1 MKWGWWVCSVFLGTA
16 QPNLQDP
23 ELFFLKT
30 KKKENGLRKLLI
42 CIYLLLFCGTILA
55 FGQGLPGAVP
65 EEVGFSAERLE
76 RIRPMLQS
84 YVDDEH
90 LPGFLTVVARR
101 GKIVHFETVGMRD
114 IENKKPIAFD
124 TIFRIYSM
132 SKPITSVAVMMLYE
146 EGHFQLDTPVSKFIP
161 EFENMKVYN
170 EDQTEI
176 SDAKNEITIKHLL
189 MHTAGLT
196 YGWGNKPVDERYKA
210 LKMSG
215 ANATLVDMVK
225 TLGDIPLV
233 HEPGKRWTYGV
244 STDVLGY
251 LVEVVSGMPFE
262 DFLQTRL
269 FGPLDMVDTAFSIPP
284 EKRDRFAALYSFSKE
299 DGLERVGAKANA
311 DGEFTFFPSGGGG
324 LVSTAADYMRFSQ
337 MLLNGGELDGARILA
352 KETVEL
358 MRYPHHDGWFGLG
371 FSVVNDKDSKDLDD
385 KDDDD
390 HKKDP
395 DDKDE
400 KDDEESK
407 DTPES
412 VGSFSW
418 GGAAATIF
426 WIDPVEELIGV
437 LMTQIHN
444 NPYPFHHQFKVL
456 TYEALT
462 K

>member
-1 MKWGWWVCSVFLGTA
+1 MKKLAYMCLS
-16 QPNLQDP
+16 
-23 ELFFLKT
+23 LFYIST
-30 KKKENGLRKLLI
+30 
-42 CIYLLLFCGTILA
+42 LA
-55 FGQGLPGAVP
+55 FGQGLPMAVP
-65 EEVGFSAERLE
+65 AKVGFSPEHLE
-76 RIRPMLQS
+76 RIRPMLQD
-84 YVDDEH
+84 YVDKEN
-90 LPGFLTVVARR
+90 LPGFLTVIARR

-114 IENKKPIAFD
+114 IENEKPVEPD

-146 EGHFQLDTPVSKFIP
+146 EGHFQLDTPVSRFIP
-161 EFENMKVYN
+161 EFGNMKVYN

-176 SDAKNEITIKHLL
+176 SDAEKEMTIKHLL
-189 MHTAGLT
+189 THTAGLT
-196 YGWGNKPVDERYKA
+196 YGWGSKPVDERYKA

-215 ANATLVDMVK
+215 ASATLVDMAK

-233 HEPGKRWTYGV
+233 HEPGERWTYGV

-251 LVEVVSGMPFE
+251 LVEVVSEMPFE
-262 DFLQTRL
+262 EFLQTRI
-269 FGPLDMVDTAFSIPP
+269 FGPLGMVDTAFSIPP
-284 EKRDRFAALYSFSKE
+284 EKRDRFAALYTFSK
-299 DGLERVGAKANA
+299 DSGLERVGKKADA

-337 MLLNGGELDGARILA
+337 MLLNGGELEGVRILD

-371 FSVVNDKDSKDLDD
+371 FSVVNDKKSDDEDDEDHKKDLDD
-385 KDDDD
+385 KDD
-390 HKKDP
+390 
-395 DDKDE
+395 
-400 KDDEESK
+400 KDDEGDKESK

-426 WIDPVEELIGV
+426 WIDPVEEVVGV

-444 NPYPFHHQFKVL
+444 NPYPFQQRFKAL
-456 TYEALT
+456 TYQALT